1 MDTLATLGWSQ
12 ELALL
17 AIGLLAG
24 VAGGL
29 LGVGGG
35 IVMIPALTLTLG
47 DAYGVDSFHAF
58 NLASITTAIVLSI
71 PAAVRHARQKAVV
84 FGLLPAILPAALV
97 GVVGGVLL
105 AGQLTG
111 PYTRT
116 LKQVFGGFL
125 ELVVLISA
133 FQEWRARLGE
143 PHLRDTCPLPHRRRF
158 IGLLVGLPTGCIAGL
173 LGLGGG
179 TWAVPA
185 MNLLLGLRLRFAI
198 ATSTLAIIGVAL
210 ATSIGQSIDL
220 ARLGNDPPLHR
231 VGWWLAAWLA
241 PGALVGG
248 WIGAGL
254 THRLPVRWLRY
265 IFLALLAVT
274 GVKLIRG

>member
-1 MDTLATLGWSQ
+1 MDPIAALGWSQ
-12 ELALL
+12 EVALL

-47 DAYGVDSFHAF
+47 DAFGVDSFHAF

-84 FGLLPAILPAALV
+84 YGLLPAILPAALV
-97 GVVGGVLL
+97 GAVGGVLL

-111 PYTRT
+111 PHTRT
-116 LKQVFGGFL
+116 LKQIFGGFL

-133 FQEWRARLGE
+133 FQEWRARTGE
-143 PHLRDTCPLPHRRRF
+143 PYLCDVCPLPRRRGL
-158 IGLLVGLPTGCIAGL
+158 IGLLVGLPAGCIAGL
-173 LGLGGG
+173 LGVGWGIC
-179 TWAVPA
+179 AVPA
-185 MNLLLGLRLRFAI
+185 MNLLLGVRLRHAI
-198 ATSTLAIIGVAL
+198 ATSTLTIIGIAL
-210 ATSIGQSIDL
+210 ATSIAQSIDL
-220 ARLGNDPPLHR
+220 AALGGYPPLHR

-254 THRLPVRWLRY
+254 THRLPVRSLRY

-274 GVKLIRG
+274 GVKLLCG